1 MPTYAHHY
9 LQQLLWTLR
18 HLQKLADCCSE
29 CCVLNHIV
37 VCLNFTWP
45 PLLEETG
52 TLSSTA
58 PLSST
63 EHAPHMQR
71 RIGVVIFLTF
81 THTPAHSKSTILVTL
96 PSNPPTSPLGTLDST
111 HHMCTPISI
120 PLPTWS
126 QPLPSLLPPT
136 CSQPLP
142 HLLTTPPL
150 STPPPPP
157 AHNPSPT
164 CSQPLPSLLPL
175 PHLLT
180 TPPHSTPPPPPAH
193 NPSTT
198 CSQHLPHLLTTPPL
212 STPPPPPAH
221 NPSPLYSP
229 PPPPHIQAHCGMAF
243 HTSVTELRRQVLIR
257 YGLRSSQGH
266 SKFCR

>member
-1 MPTYAHHY
+1 MPTYTYHY

-37 VCLNFTWP
+37 VRLNFTWP

-81 THTPAHSKSTILVTL
+81 THTPARSNSTILVTL
-96 PSNPPTSPLGTLDST
+96 PSNPPTSRLGTLDST
-111 HHMCTPISI
+111 HHMCTPV
-120 PLPTWS
+120 
-126 QPLPSLLPPT
+126 
-136 CSQPLP
+136 
-142 HLLTTPPL
+142 

-175 PHLLT
+175 PTSSYPGSLWYGF
-180 TPPHSTPPPPPAH
+180 S
-193 NPSTT
+193 
-198 CSQHLPHLLTTPPL
+198 
-212 STPPPPPAH
+212 
-221 NPSPLYSP
+221 
-229 PPPPHIQAHCGMAF
+229 HI
-243 HTSVTELRRQVLIR
+243 SD
-257 YGLRSSQGH
+257 
-266 SKFCR
+266 